1 MVAKKTYYSWYDFED
16 AVTEIERQISFWDK
30 IDFVVGIPRGG
41 VILAIVLSHRTG
53 TKHMTIDHFEKVKNS
68 LDPKRILI
76 VDDISDSGQTLKSY
90 VDEGYITATWHERFS
105 TVAKPD
111 FRVELLENTDW
122 VVYPWEAK
130 DSKTIQD
137 YLDA

>member
-1 MVAKKTYYSWYDFED
+1 MKKVYFSWNDFEK
-16 AVTEIERQISFWDK
+16 AVQELTKQISFWDK

-53 TKHMTIDHFEKVKNS
+53 VKHMTIDHFEKVKGE

-76 VDDISDSGQTLKSY
+76 VDDISDSGQTLKKY
-90 VDEGYITATWHERFS
+90 VDEGYLTATWHERFS
-105 TVAKPD
+105 TIAKPD
-111 FRVELLENTDW
+111 FVVEHLNNTDW

-130 DSKTIQD
+130 DSKAVQD
-137 YLDA
+137 YLEN